1 MMKNFAI
8 DIRTCTEEE
17 KTNLLAEFKGQLID
31 IFEDFLD
38 RKGIVIPNTERDED
52 EDLDPEESA
61 NIYGSDYDELADGL
75 IDVLEHWGLM
85 KPEITVNTPAGQL
98 VAYADTTSAGIML
111 RPMDY
116 DQDIDVALAE
126 VQSEELRNGTDIG
139 ENDVVCYKWDDPFTE
154 DYTQKTIL
162 RRKDIE
168 QALKE

>member
-1 MMKNFAI
+1 
-8 DIRTCTEEE
+8 
-17 KTNLLAEFKGQLID
+17 
-31 IFEDFLD
+31 
-38 RKGIVIPNTERDED
+38 
-52 EDLDPEESA
+52 
-61 NIYGSDYDELADGL
+61 
-75 IDVLEHWGLM
+75 M